1 LKDAEG
7 AWDVEWT
14 KDAEVRVDKRTEA
27 RWKTGMI
34 WSSEETGRAP
44 EDYFFHFFPRVE
56 IAELAQRWRQEQHVD
71 VLRVPLLLRGVLRR
85 VQARRPYLRCHE
97 SARLRVLLR
106 ARHQGLQPLELP
118 RLRKDSYS
126 LKYPTYIRLNTR
138 LRVATVLHCR
148 A

>member
-1 LKDAEG
+1 LILKDAEG
-7 AWDVEWT
+7 TWEVEWN

-44 EDYFFHFFPRVE
+44 EDYFFYFFPRAE
-56 IAELAQRWRQEQHVD
+56 IAEIAQRWRQEQHVD
-71 VLRVPLLLRGVLRR
+71 VLRVPQAGVLLLLRGVLRR

-97 SARLRVLLR
+97 RARLRVLLR

-118 RLRKDSYS
+118 RLRIDSY
-126 LKYPTYIRLNTR
+126 
-138 LRVATVLHCR
+138 
-148 A
+148 